1 MTLQFA
7 RNRDTMFSEVTTL
20 NDSLPQR
27 KEMRLKRFD
36 YNSPN
41 AYFLTICIK
50 ERQQILSK
58 IILGKTEKPEIVL
71 TNVGSVIERNVLS
84 IDNTG
89 YASVDHYVIMP
100 DHIHL
105 ILRLN
110 GIINE
115 TGNPTNQTIPHIVST
130 FKRLCTKEIGENVFQ
145 RSYYDHI
152 IRDRDDYETRMKYI
166 YENPVKWY
174 YEGK

>member
-1 MTLQFA
+1 
-7 RNRDTMFSEVTTL
+7 
-20 NDSLPQR
+20 
-27 KEMRLKRFD
+27 MRLKRFD

-115 TGNPTNQTIPHIVST
+115 TRNPTNQTIPHIVST
-130 FKRLCTKEIGENVFQ
+130 FKRLCTKEIGENIFQ

-166 YENPVKWY
+166 YENPVKRY